1 MADDGTG
8 KEDGYKDL
16 HERWVRG
23 LPLAELDTQ
32 VGSCK
37 RGRWSPDELALLRS
51 NVDHFIQENDVRDL
65 DEFIFSRKRGER
77 SDFYRDIAKGIQ
89 RPIFTIYT
97 KVIHLFNVRNY
108 VGRWSSSQEK
118 ELMRLQGL
126 HGNRWSIIGRELGV
140 SGRAAQDKYRNL
152 KHRERVGKWSVCE
165 EERLSGAVRSLGTES
180 WQNIAE
186 CVRTRNGF
194 QCRQKWVHLQA
205 WRESGGEKTW
215 SECDDVQLLHS
226 LAGACVETED
236 AVKWACLC
244 EGWEAARSASYL
256 RTKWTAL
263 RRGVPRYQHNTFSDN
278 LEYLLEH
285 RLPALERLV
294 HQNFS
299 HSVN

>member
-1 MADDGTG
+1 M
-8 KEDGYKDL
+8 
-16 HERWVRG
+16 
-23 LPLAELDTQ
+23 
-32 VGSCK
+32 
-37 RGRWSPDELALLRS
+37 
-51 NVDHFIQENDVRDL
+51 
-65 DEFIFSRKRGER
+65 
-77 SDFYRDIAKGIQ
+77 
-89 RPIFTIYT
+89 
-97 KVIHLFNVRNY
+97 
-108 VGRWSSSQEK
+108 
-118 ELMRLQGL
+118 
-126 HGNRWSIIGRELGV
+126 

-152 KHRERVGKWSVCE
+152 KHRERVGNPFLVLVYKYVVLCAGKWSVCE

-263 RRGVPRYQHNTFSDN
+263 RRGVPRYQHNTFSGTATIITVYDI
-278 LEYLLEH
+278 Y
-285 RLPALERLV
+285 
-294 HQNFS
+294 S
-299 HSVN
+299 